1 MSDGKEEI
9 YSVMFSSLKHPAR
22 RKILRILSDKPLTF
36 SEMLEILGVS
46 SSNLTYHLDSLGE
59 LVTKDDSGGV
69 YKLSTFGFASVN
81 TMRVVEEAPEVQP
94 RRRVGLSVKWKTLL
108 SVLLI
113 GLVVTASLA
122 VLQGSLL
129 NQTSGERDSLLLKYN
144 QLLSWSSS

>member
-1 MSDGKEEI
+1 MALRRNRSFSSRENMSESKEEI

-59 LVTKDDSGGV
+59 LITKDDSGI

-94 RRRVGLSVKWKTLL
+94 RS
-108 SVLLI
+108 
-113 GLVVTASLA
+113 A
-122 VLQGSLL
+122 
-129 NQTSGERDSLLLKYN
+129 
-144 QLLSWSSS
+144 